1 MSEIE
6 IGKVTHYFDHL
17 HVAVLKLAEPI
28 KVGDTVHVS
37 GHSTELVQTVDSLQ
51 IDHKPVSEAGPGS
64 DVAMHVDGVVHEHDS
79 IYKVV
84 EAA

>member
-6 IGKVTHYFDHL
+6 IGKVTHYYDRL

-37 GHSTELVQTVDSLQ
+37 GHNTELVQKVESLQ
-51 IDHKPVSEAGPGS
+51 IDHEPVTEAAPGS
-64 DVAMHVDGVVHEHDS
+64 DVAMRVDGLVHEHDH
-79 IYKVV
+79 IYRVT
-84 EAA
+84 AA